1 MKSYRMSEALYG
13 GQLTFRAGEHQPD
26 ASQSAD
32 SDQYDASGTLLPA
45 APPRHITQAERANM
59 HPDRQDLE
67 WPYCRGPW
75 VGLQD

>member
-1 MKSYRMSEALYG
+1 MKPYRTLEALYR
-13 GQLTFRAGEHQPD
+13 GQLAFRAGEHQPD

-32 SDQYDASGTLLPA
+32 PGQYDASGTRLPA
-45 APPRHITQAERANM
+45 APPRHMTQAERANM

-75 VGLQD
+75 VG